1 MRPTNVAPNAAK
13 AGLRQEVRERI
24 GAITPEQRALAS
36 QRACARLQEQGRWK
50 EAQSIL
56 FYAPLPDE
64 LDIWPLI
71 PIALG
76 AGKQLFLPRFDP
88 GSNCYLAHCI
98 RDPELDIQPG
108 KYGIREPGPH
118 CPQLPLNRLDFVL
131 APGIAFDLHGRRL
144 GRGRGYY
151 DHILAAVRGITCG
164 VAFDQQI
171 VPEIP
176 VEPHDITVRCILT
189 PSRWIEP

>member
-1 MRPTNVAPNAAK
+1 MKSKNLMPDASKSAIRS
-13 AGLRQEVRERI
+13 QVRELLR
-24 GAITPEQRALAS
+24 AITPEQRAHAS
-36 QRACARLQEQGRWK
+36 QQARTLLQAQDHWK
-50 EAQSIL
+50 QAHSVL
-56 FYAPLPDE
+56 MFAPLPDE
-64 LDIWPLI
+64 LDVWPLVEV
-71 PIALG
+71 ALM
-76 AGKQLFLPRFDP
+76 AGKEVFLPRFDSE
-88 GSNCYLAHCI
+88 SNYYVARRLTN
-98 RDPELDIQPG
+98 PETDLQPG

-151 DHILAAVRGITCG
+151 DRILAAVRGITCG

-189 PSRWIEP
+189 PSRWTEP

>member
-1 MRPTNVAPNAAK
+1 MTPSNLAPNAAK
-13 AGLRQEVRERI
+13 TELRKNVRQLLR
-24 GAITPEQRALAS
+24 GITPEQRALAS
-36 QRACARLQEQGRWK
+36 EQVRTRLQTQ
-50 EAQSIL
+50 QSWNQARAIL
-56 FYAPLPDE
+56 FYAPLLDE
-64 LDIWPLI
+64 IDIWPLI
-71 PIALG
+71 PTALA
-76 AGKQLFLPRFDP
+76 AGKHVFLPHFALQ
-88 GSNCYLAHCI
+88 SSCYIARRI
-98 RDPELDIQPG
+98 TNPEGDLQPG

-118 CPQLPLNRLDFVL
+118 CAELPLNRLDFVL

-164 VAFDQQI
+164 VAFDEQI

>member
-1 MRPTNVAPNAAK
+1 MRELLR
-13 AGLRQEVRERI
+13 GL
-24 GAITPEQRALAS
+24 TPEQRVVSSEQA
-36 QRACARLQEQGRWK
+36 QTRLQ
-50 EAQSIL
+50 AQPAWQQASSLLI
-56 FYAPLPDE
+56 YAPLPDE
-64 LDIWPLI
+64 IDVWPLI
-71 PIALG
+71 DIAMG
-76 AGKQLFLPRFDP
+76 AGKEVFLPQFDSES
-88 GSNCYLAHCI
+88 GHYIARRLTNAETDL
-98 RDPELDIQPG
+98 QPG

-131 APGIAFDLHGRRL
+131 VPGIAFDLDGRRL

-151 DHILAAVRGITCG
+151 DRILAAVRGITCG

>member
-1 MRPTNVAPNAAK
+1 MRPTNIASNAVK
-13 AGLRQEVRERI
+13 AGLRQEVRERVI
-24 GAITPEQRALAS
+24 GIAPEQRAEAS
-36 QRACARLQEQGRWK
+36 QQACARLQTQGRWK
-50 EAQSIL
+50 EAGTIL
-56 FYAPLPDE
+56 FYAPLPEE

-71 PIALG
+71 PIVLA
-76 AGKQLFLPRFDP
+76 AGKQLFLPRFDTV
-88 GSNCYLAHCI
+88 SNCYLAHCI
-98 RDPELDIQPG
+98 KNPELDLQPG
-108 KYGIREPGPH
+108 KIRNLRARPALSAITLKPTGLCTGPWYSLR
-118 CPQLPLNRLDFVL
+118 P
-131 APGIAFDLHGRRL
+131 AWRRL

>member
-1 MRPTNVAPNAAK
+1 MKSPNLASLHAK
-13 AGLRQEVRERI
+13 TELRQQVRSAVR
-24 GAITPEQRALAS
+24 GLAPEHRALAS
-36 QRACARLQEQGRWK
+36 GQARARLQAQRPWQ
-50 EAQSIL
+50 EAGTIL

-64 LDIWPLI
+64 IDIWPLI
-71 PIALG
+71 SIAL
-76 AGKQLFLPRFDP
+76 AADKQVFLPRFDP
-88 GSNCYLAHCI
+88 ESNRYTARGLK
-98 RDPELDIQPG
+98 DPEVDLQPG

-118 CPQLPLNRLDFVL
+118 CAQLSLNRLDFVL
-131 APGIAFDLHGRRL
+131 TPGIAFDLHGRRL

>member
-1 MRPTNVAPNAAK
+1 MKSPNVSPLQAK
-13 AGLRQEVRERI
+13 TELRQQIRSVLR
-24 GAITPEQRALAS
+24 TLTLEQRAFAS
-36 QRACARLQEQGRWK
+36 DQARARLQAQQPWQ
-50 EAQSIL
+50 EASTIL

-64 LDIWPLI
+64 IDIWPLLS
-71 PIALG
+71 IALA
-76 AGKQLFLPRFDP
+76 AGKQVFLPRFDSE
-88 GSNCYLAHCI
+88 SNRYDARCLK
-98 RDPELDIQPG
+98 DPEIDLRPG

-118 CPQLPLNRLDFVL
+118 CPQSPLNRLDFVL